1 MPKKAKDPTA
11 DLFRYEK
18 KARADGALRVAGV
31 DEAGMGPLA
40 GPVAAA
46 AVIVRDRD
54 FCERID
60 DSKKLTEL
68 QRQRAY
74 LEILRKCE
82 VGIGTASVDEVD
94 RLKIH
99 NANILAMVRAVN
111 ELSPAPDSL
120 LVDGR
125 PRDLGLGMRTNFL
138 IRGDSLSF
146 SVACASI
153 IAKVFR
159 DAIMRGFHE
168 KFPEYGFDRHK
179 GYGTRKH
186 IQNIERFGPCPIHR
200 RSFKPCRADN

>member
-1 MPKKAKDPTA
+1 
-11 DLFRYEK
+11 
-18 KARADGALRVAGV
+18 
-31 DEAGMGPLA
+31 MGPLA